1 MCSIDGVK
9 GETGVALMTWYAAH
23 LIEYIKVLH
32 EAQETFPLYENVV
45 LIQAPSVEDAHSE
58 AERIGRFAA
67 ENAGDIWL
75 DERPSQMVF
84 GGVRKLIEC
93 QDGEMQP
100 QHGTEVSYS
109 QMEAGSEGDIT
120 KLVQGEAVTVL
131 YTE

>member
-1 MCSIDGVK
+1 
-9 GETGVALMTWYAAH
+9 
-23 LIEYIKVLH
+23 
-32 EAQETFPLYENVV
+32 
-45 LIQAPSVEDAHSE
+45 
-58 AERIGRFAA
+58 
-67 ENAGDIWL
+67 
-75 DERPSQMVF
+75 MVF